1 MEQTRG
7 PKRSPTDTINNYM
20 TDMLALEEHIEKAV
34 SGQIQA
40 LGDHPQVGA
49 DLQTIRHWVHIHIA
63 NLEQLTRTRD
73 AVTATGA
80 LKRAGSSVLGR
91 AAGAIDLLRQE
102 GQPRNLRDDYTAFS
116 LAAIGYVMLNTT
128 ALALGERE
136 VADLAAQHLQNYAR
150 GLIAL
155 HYVIPAVVVRSL
167 QKEGLAARED
177 VLTDVFRNVEKA
189 WAFGK
194 AVQTQDHWS
203 EPSSKAGRWCA
214 SYCSHDLSSGKPGP
228 RRDDLK
234 SMRV

>member
-1 MEQTRG
+1 MKQTG
-7 PKRSPTDTINNYM
+7 GLKRSPADTINSYI
-20 TDMLALEEHIEKAV
+20 TDMLALEEHIEKAM

-49 DLQTIRHWVHIHIA
+49 DLRTIRHWVHIHIA
-63 NLEQLTRTRD
+63 NLEQLTRTRG
-73 AVTATGA
+73 AATASGA

-116 LAAIGYVMLNTT
+116 LAAIGYVMLHTT
-128 ALALGERE
+128 ALALGEKE

-167 QKEGLAARED
+167 QQEGFAARED
-177 VLTDVFRNVEKA
+177 VLSDVFRNVEKA
-189 WAFGK
+189 WAFGN
-194 AVQTQDHWS
+194 AVQTQTAKR
-203 EPSSKAGRWCA
+203 PALKMGRA
-214 SYCSHDLSSGKPGP
+214 T
-228 RRDDLK
+228 
-234 SMRV
+234 

>member
-7 PKRSPTDTINNYM
+7 PKRSPTDTINSYI

-63 NLEQLTRTRD
+63 NLEQLSRSRD
-73 AVTATGA
+73 AFTATGA
-80 LKRAGSSVLGR
+80 LKRASSSVLGR

-128 ALALGERE
+128 ALALGDQE

-150 GLIAL
+150 GMIAL
-155 HYVIPAVVVRSL
+155 QYIIPAVVVQSL
-167 QKEGLAARED
+167 HEEGSAVQEG
-177 VLTDVFRNVEKA
+177 VLPDVFRNVEKA
-189 WAFGK
+189 WALGQ
-194 AVQTQDHWS
+194 AVQTHTA
-203 EPSSKAGRWCA
+203 EKATSKAGRA
-214 SYCSHDLSSGKPGP
+214 S
-228 RRDDLK
+228 
-234 SMRV
+234 

>member
-1 MEQTRG
+1 MKQTG
-7 PKRSPTDTINNYM
+7 GLKSSPTDIVNSYIA
-20 TDMLALEEHIEKAV
+20 DMLAFEEHVEKAV
-34 SGQIQA
+34 SGQIRA

-49 DLQTIRHWVHIHIA
+49 DLRTIRHWVHIHIA

-73 AVTATGA
+73 AATATGA

-91 AAGAIDLLRQE
+91 AAGAIDFLRQE

-150 GLIAL
+150 GMIAL
-155 HYVIPAVVVRSL
+155 HYIIPAVVVRSL

-189 WAFGK
+189 WALGK
-194 AVQTQDHWS
+194 SVQTHTAREATVQGR
-203 EPSSKAGRWCA
+203 PSS
-214 SYCSHDLSSGKPGP
+214 
-228 RRDDLK
+228 
-234 SMRV
+234 